1 MLSWEPGPVKP
12 IKDCKPGWGSDS
24 GLPDSSR
31 VCSRMFV
38 GPLPGQPHSSD
49 GRVLCKRRAASG
61 PRQAV
66 HPLPPRRHHQRC
78 WPPSS
83 SQCRR
88 TRSCTRAGCGRSS
101 LAGRWCSDAHGAGT
115 SPDVPALPKALTPLV
130 GALCL
135 FRLLGCKFAGTAA
148 IAHIAQVF
156 RPDLTRFAISGLF
169 ARGPRARAS
178 RHKTLTGGT
187 SRLGDAL
194 ARTPWQDHGRVAQG
208 AASLAAG
215 TRGAPPRRAD
225 ASRTAGQLPPSTS
238 WWHTSAQ
245 TPRAPVPLR

>member
-115 SPDVPALPKALTPLV
+115 SPNVPALPKALV

-148 IAHIAQVF
+148 IAHIAPSVPPRFDPICDF
-156 RPDLTRFAISGLF
+156 RAF
-169 ARGPRARAS
+169 RARARRAS
-178 RHKTLTGGT
+178 RPQ
-187 SRLGDAL
+187 DA
-194 ARTPWQDHGRVAQG
+194 HGRHV
-208 AASLAAG
+208 S
-215 TRGAPPRRAD
+215 
-225 ASRTAGQLPPSTS
+225 SR
-238 WWHTSAQ
+238 
-245 TPRAPVPLR
+245 